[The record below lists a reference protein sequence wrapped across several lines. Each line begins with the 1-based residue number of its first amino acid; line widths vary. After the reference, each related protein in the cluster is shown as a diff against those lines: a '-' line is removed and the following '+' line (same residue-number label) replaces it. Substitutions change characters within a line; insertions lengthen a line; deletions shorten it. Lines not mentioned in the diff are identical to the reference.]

1 MNKLINKKGFSF
13 VELVVVL
20 GIIGTLAGAVA
31 LSGETYAERQKV
43 SKAKGE
49 LMIMQNAI
57 ERYRLVFGGYP
68 ASLADIPTSTT
79 VFAGHGSWPTKTYSA
94 DPWGTTYQYEAS
106 TGYVYSLGKDKT
118 QNAGTDK
125 TKRQTGPGD
134 IDAFSYR

>member
-1 MNKLINKKGFSF
+1 MNNLNKKGVTL
-13 VELVVVL
+13 VELIVIIGV
-20 GIIGTLAGAVA
+20 IGTLAAAATVA
-31 LSGETYAERQKV
+31 TGEFSARQKE

-49 LMIMQNAI
+49 LLIMQTAI
-57 ERYRLVFGGYP
+57 DRYRLVFGGYP

-79 VFAGHGSWPTKTYSA
+79 VFAGHGSWPTKTYTT

-118 QNAGTDK
+118 LNTGTDK

-134 IDAFSYR
+134 IDAFSRR